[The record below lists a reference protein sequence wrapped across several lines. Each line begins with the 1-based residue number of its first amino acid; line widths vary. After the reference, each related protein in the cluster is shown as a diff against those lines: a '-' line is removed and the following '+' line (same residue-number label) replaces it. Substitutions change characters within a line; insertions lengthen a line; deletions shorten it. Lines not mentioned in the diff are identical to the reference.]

1 LIDYAFDDTLK
12 VSDDAPVDMITNRIA
27 YWRSTMNEGK
37 GVSKAHLARKVH
49 VSRSFVT
56 KLEKGKAQPG
66 AELMLRVAHYFKQ
79 TVEAV
84 FRLDDEAGA
93 KPAFIC
99 ANMIPNSQFK
109 GFTPALA
116 KSLCNNRATTSAR
129 PAGMES
135 AKDKMLVG
143 PTATIKGK

>member
-1 LIDYAFDDTLK
+1 
-12 VSDDAPVDMITNRIA
+12 
-27 YWRSTMNEGK
+27 MNEGK
-37 GVSKAHLARKVH
+37 GVSQAHLARKVG

-79 TVEAV
+79 TVETV
-84 FRLDDEAGA
+84 FRLANGTEA
-93 KPAFIC
+93 KPAFIY
-99 ANMIPNSQFK
+99 ANTIPNSQFK
-109 GFTPALA
+109 GFTPAPA
-116 KSLCNNRATTSAR
+116 KSLCNNRATSSAR